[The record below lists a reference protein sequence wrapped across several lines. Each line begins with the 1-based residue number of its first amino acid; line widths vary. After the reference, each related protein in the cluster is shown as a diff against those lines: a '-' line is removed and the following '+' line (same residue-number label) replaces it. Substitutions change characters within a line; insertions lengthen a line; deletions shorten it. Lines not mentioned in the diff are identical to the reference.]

1 MKNEKVSG
9 PLSAPLHHFRLIDRA
24 DRVSGQDSVH
34 YYMVPMLVLLMAV
47 IGCCLAAF
55 STVTEME

>member
-34 YYMVPMLVLLMAV
+34 YYMGPMLVLLA
-47 IGCCLAAF
+47 IGTTLSLLAARRLR
-55 STVTEME
+55 SL